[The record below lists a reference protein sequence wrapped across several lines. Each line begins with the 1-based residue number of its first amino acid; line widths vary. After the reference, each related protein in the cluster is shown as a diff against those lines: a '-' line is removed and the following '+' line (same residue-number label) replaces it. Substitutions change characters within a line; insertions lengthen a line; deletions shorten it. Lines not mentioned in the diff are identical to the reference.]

1 MNKITIDGKTIK
13 LSDETVREIRKILS
27 GKPKFGEEYCYID
40 DNTIIFN
47 SFSKDDIDE
56 ARLEVGNYYSTKEE
70 AKKELDRRTAIV
82 RVKNYIAENG
92 IEVLG
97 GEKNRIE
104 VLGWEENRIEVL
116 GGVVSSSIMWDYAYN
131 SLYIMHSSAK
141 GYSPIGFFSEKD
153 AETLIENC
161 ADDLEIIIKQ

>member
-13 LSDETVREIRKILS
+13 LSDETIREIRKILS
-27 GKPKFGEEYCYID
+27 GKPKFGEEYCHID

-47 SFSKDDIDE
+47 SFSKGDIDE

-97 GEKNRIE
+97 GE
-104 VLGWEENRIEVL
+104 ENRIEVL

-141 GYSPIGFFSEKD
+141 SYSPIGFFSEKD